1 MLFKVRNP
9 EAVVNTYTSEEPDEE
24 GGPLLN
30 VPMRIAS
37 RQTRSAAGDRT
48 KSELNSKYFAHQL
61 FSIGY
66 RYRTYTRVADPQ
78 WFWCGSGSSFLLQGG
93 SGSCSVTKSSESGS

>member
-1 MLFKVRNP
+1 
-9 EAVVNTYTSEEPDEE
+9 VNTYTSEEPDEE

-48 KSELNSKYFAHQL
+48 KSELNSEF
-61 FSIGY
+61 I
-66 RYRTYTRVADPQ
+66 
-78 WFWCGSGSSFLLQGG
+78 LLI
-93 SGSCSVTKSSESGS
+93 CLLVKSSPMVQVGRRASRLSGNICYGLRLALVRSARALLH

>member
-1 MLFKVRNP
+1 M
-9 EAVVNTYTSEEPDEE
+9 NTYTSEEPDEE

-48 KSELNSKYFAHQL
+48 KSELNSKYSL
-61 FSIGY
+61 SGS
-66 RYRTYTRVADPQ
+66 VADPCH
-78 WFWCGSGSSFLLQGG
+78 FGVDPIPDLRIHASG
-93 SGSCSVTKSSESGS
+93 

>member
-1 MLFKVRNP
+1 LFPLSSFVLFKVRNP

-48 KSELNSKYFAHQL
+48 KSELNSKYIY
-61 FSIGY
+61 IGQCC
-66 RYRTYTRVADPQ
+66 RSMP
-78 WFWCGSGSSFLLQGG
+78 FWCGSGSG
-93 SGSCSVTKSSESGS
+93 SADPCL